1 MAGMMKKQ
9 GVTALMLA
17 LVVLAA
23 APGGARAACQA
34 SQLAGCASAI
44 LSGAKPSGEC
54 CGNLRAQ
61 QGCFCQYAKD
71 PSLGA
76 YIRSPHARETLVS
89 CGLAVP
95 HCS

>member
-1 MAGMMKKQ
+1 MAMRKEVLLAAM
-9 GVTALMLA
+9 MLA
-17 LVVLAA
+17 VVVA
-23 APGGARAACQA
+23 APDGVRAACEVG
-34 SQLAGCASAI
+34 QLTVCMPAI
-44 LSGAKPSGEC
+44 TTGAKPSGAC

-61 QGCFCQYAKD
+61 QACFCQYAKD

-95 HCS
+95 HC